1 MYFCTINQQIE
12 HILDMRQV
20 VLYFL
25 LAFSLLANAKI
36 DEQKLFARID
46 DAIANQQHYKNAKER
61 HIKLMKRNLSDA
73 ANDHER
79 LQWLDSIY
87 FDYSTYRY
95 DSASVYVDK
104 GLKLAESIGDTYYII
119 QNKINRATVLSVGGF
134 YSQAES
140 LLQSIDASKL
150 QGKQLQYYYFTY
162 AWLYNYWRAF
172 AANSEFAADFL
183 EKKKHYIQLT
193 LQHFVPEKRQS
204 GEYYYL
210 LGELTYMDRPT
221 HKDVLKYFLKSVKL
235 TPLNVRVHAQAA
247 YGLARYYKDM
257 EQYDLYEEYLVEA
270 SMSDIVCQL
279 KETLALQ
286 ELATYIYKKDEKNSK
301 RAAKYLTLS
310 MEDAQFFNNRLRML
324 EISNILPVIAAANQ
338 QAAEKSRTRLQIYFI
353 VLCVVLGITVVLTVT
368 SIRRK
373 NHLSKSRKVIAIK
386 NKQLEELNGRLVA
399 TNTRR
404 ETYMRLF
411 MDISALYIRKLDD
424 YRKLVSRKVK
434 TNQTAD
440 LLKPIN
446 SYKLAEEEAQAFYS
460 RFDKAFMELYPDF
473 VNELNNLLVDEARI
487 ELPSDHTLTT
497 EIRIY
502 ALMRLGVT
510 DSQEIATLLF
520 YSTQTIYNYKSAMR
534 AKAKNR
540 DTFES
545 DINRLCH
552 LI

>member
-20 VLYFL
+20 VLYFF

-473 VNELNNLLVDEARI
+473 VNELNNLLVDEAQI

>member
-1 MYFCTINQQIE
+1 
-12 HILDMRQV
+12 MRQV

-104 GLKLAESIGDTYYII
+104 GLKLAESIGDTYLYYII

-162 AWLYNYWRAF
+162 AWLYNYWGAF
-172 AANSEFAADFL
+172 VANSEFAADFL
-183 EKKKHYIQLT
+183 EKKKHYMQLT

-210 LGELTYMDRPT
+210 LGELTYLDRPT

-235 TPLNVRVHAQAA
+235 TPLNDRVHAQAA

-257 EQYDLYEEYLVEA
+257 EQYDLYEKYLVEA

-286 ELATYIYKKDEKNSK
+286 KLATYIYKKDEKNSK

-473 VNELNNLLVDEARI
+473 VNELNNLLVDEAQI

>member
-1 MYFCTINQQIE
+1 MYFCIINQQIG

-162 AWLYNYWRAF
+162 AWLYNYWGAF
-172 AANSEFAADFL
+172 VANSEFAADFL
-183 EKKKHYIQLT
+183 EKKKHYMQLT

-210 LGELTYMDRPT
+210 LGELTYLDRPT

-235 TPLNVRVHAQAA
+235 TPLNDRVHAQAA

-257 EQYDLYEEYLVEA
+257 EQYDLYEKYLVEA

-286 ELATYIYKKDEKNSK
+286 KLATYIYKKDEKNSK

>member
-1 MYFCTINQQIE
+1 
-12 HILDMRQV
+12 MRQV
-20 VLYFL
+20 VLYFF

-460 RFDKAFMELYPDF
+460 RFDKAFMGLYPDF
-473 VNELNNLLVDEARI
+473 VNELNNLLVDEAQI

>member
-1 MYFCTINQQIE
+1 
-12 HILDMRQV
+12 MRQV

-46 DAIANQQHYKNAKER
+46 DAIACQQRYKNAKER

-162 AWLYNYWRAF
+162 AWLYNYWGAF
-172 AANSEFAADFL
+172 VANSEFAADFL
-183 EKKKHYIQLT
+183 EKKKHYMQLT

-210 LGELTYMDRPT
+210 LGELTYLDRPT
-221 HKDVLKYFLKSVKL
+221 HKNVLKYFLKSVKL
-235 TPLNVRVHAQAA
+235 TPLNDRVHAQAA

-257 EQYDLYEEYLVEA
+257 EQYDLYEKYLVEA

-286 ELATYIYKKDEKNSK
+286 KLATYIYKKDEKNSK

>member
-1 MYFCTINQQIE
+1 
-12 HILDMRQV
+12 MRQV

-46 DAIANQQHYKNAKER
+46 DAIANQQQYKNAKER

-87 FDYSTYRY
+87 FAYSTYRY

-134 YSQAES
+134 YSQSES

-150 QGKQLQYYYFTY
+150 QGKQLQYYYFSY
-162 AWLYNYWRAF
+162 AWLYNYWGAF
-172 AANSEFAADFL
+172 VANSEFAAGFL
-183 EKKKHYIQLT
+183 EKKKHYMQLT

-210 LGELTYMDRPT
+210 LGELTYLDRPT

-235 TPLNVRVHAQAA
+235 TPLNERIHAQAA

-270 SMSDIVCQL
+270 SMSDIICQL

-286 ELATYIYKKDEKNSK
+286 KLATYIYKKDEKNSK

-353 VLCVVLGITVVLTVT
+353 VLCVVLGVTVVLTVV

>member
-1 MYFCTINQQIE
+1 
-12 HILDMRQV
+12 MRQV

-79 LQWLDSIY
+79 LQWLDSTY

-104 GLKLAESIGDTYYII
+104 GLKLAESIGDTYYSI

-473 VNELNNLLVDEARI
+473 VNELNNLLVDEAQI
-487 ELPSDHTLTT
+487 ELSSDHTLTT

>member
-1 MYFCTINQQIE
+1 
-12 HILDMRQV
+12 MRQV
-20 VLYFL
+20 VLYFF

-286 ELATYIYKKDEKNSK
+286 KLATYIYKKDEKNSK

-460 RFDKAFMELYPDF
+460 RFDKAFMGLYPDF
-473 VNELNNLLVDEARI
+473 VNELNNLLVDEAQI

>member
-1 MYFCTINQQIE
+1 
-12 HILDMRQV
+12 MRQV

-150 QGKQLQYYYFTY
+150 HGKQLQYYYFTY

-172 AANSEFAADFL
+172 VANSEFAADFL
-183 EKKKHYIQLT
+183 EKKKHYMQLT

-540 DTFES
+540 DTFEN

>member
-1 MYFCTINQQIE
+1 MYFCITNQQIG

-172 AANSEFAADFL
+172 VANSEFAADFL
-183 EKKKHYIQLT
+183 EKKKHYMQLT

-210 LGELTYMDRPT
+210 LGELTYLDRPT

>member
-1 MYFCTINQQIE
+1 
-12 HILDMRQV
+12 MRQV

-162 AWLYNYWRAF
+162 AWLYNYWGAF
-172 AANSEFAADFL
+172 VANSEFAADFL
-183 EKKKHYIQLT
+183 EKKKHYMQLT

-210 LGELTYMDRPT
+210 LGELTYLDRPT

-235 TPLNVRVHAQAA
+235 TPLNDRVHAQAA

-257 EQYDLYEEYLVEA
+257 EQYDLYEKYLVEA

-286 ELATYIYKKDEKNSK
+286 KLATYIYKKDEKNSK

-473 VNELNNLLVDEARI
+473 VNELNNLLVGEAQI

-540 DTFES
+540 DTFEN

>member
-1 MYFCTINQQIE
+1 
-12 HILDMRQV
+12 MRQV
-20 VLYFL
+20 VLYFF

-473 VNELNNLLVDEARI
+473 VNELNNLLVDEAQI

>member
-1 MYFCTINQQIE
+1 
-12 HILDMRQV
+12 MRQV

-162 AWLYNYWRAF
+162 AWLYNYWGAF
-172 AANSEFAADFL
+172 VANSEFAADFL
-183 EKKKHYIQLT
+183 EKKKHYMQLT

-210 LGELTYMDRPT
+210 LGELTYLDRPT

-235 TPLNVRVHAQAA
+235 TPLNDRVHAQAA

-257 EQYDLYEEYLVEA
+257 EQYDLYEKYLVEA

-286 ELATYIYKKDEKNSK
+286 KLATYIYKKDEKNSK

-473 VNELNNLLVDEARI
+473 VNELNNLLVGEAQI

>member
-473 VNELNNLLVDEARI
+473 VNELNNLLVDEAQI

>member
-1 MYFCTINQQIE
+1 
-12 HILDMRQV
+12 MRQV

-162 AWLYNYWRAF
+162 AWLYNYWGAF
-172 AANSEFAADFL
+172 VANSEFAADFL
-183 EKKKHYIQLT
+183 EKKKHYMQLT

-210 LGELTYMDRPT
+210 LGELTYLDRPT

-286 ELATYIYKKDEKNSK
+286 KLATYIYKKDEKNSK

-473 VNELNNLLVDEARI
+473 VNELNNLLVDEAQI

>member
-1 MYFCTINQQIE
+1 
-12 HILDMRQV
+12 MRQV

-162 AWLYNYWRAF
+162 AWLYYYWRAF
-172 AANSEFAADFL
+172 VANSEFAADFL
-183 EKKKHYIQLT
+183 EKKKHYMQLT

-473 VNELNNLLVDEARI
+473 VNELNNLLVDEAQI

>member
-1 MYFCTINQQIE
+1 
-12 HILDMRQV
+12 MRQV
-20 VLYFL
+20 VLYFF

-162 AWLYNYWRAF
+162 AWLYNYWGAF
-172 AANSEFAADFL
+172 VANSEFAADFL
-183 EKKKHYIQLT
+183 EKKKHYMQLT

-210 LGELTYMDRPT
+210 LGELTYLDRPT

-235 TPLNVRVHAQAA
+235 TPLNDRVHAQAA

-257 EQYDLYEEYLVEA
+257 EQYDLYEKYLVEA

-286 ELATYIYKKDEKNSK
+286 KLATYIYKKDEKNSK

-473 VNELNNLLVDEARI
+473 VNELNNLLVDEAQI

>member
-1 MYFCTINQQIE
+1 
-12 HILDMRQV
+12 MRQV

-46 DAIANQQHYKNAKER
+46 DAIACQQHYKNAKER

-162 AWLYNYWRAF
+162 AWLYNYWGAF
-172 AANSEFAADFL
+172 VANSEFAADFL
-183 EKKKHYIQLT
+183 EKKKHYMQLT

-210 LGELTYMDRPT
+210 LGELTYLDRPT

-235 TPLNVRVHAQAA
+235 TPLNDRVHAQAA

-257 EQYDLYEEYLVEA
+257 EQYDLYEKYLVEA

-286 ELATYIYKKDEKNSK
+286 KLATYIYKKDEKNSK

-386 NKQLEELNGRLVA
+386 NKQLEELNGRLVT

>member
-1 MYFCTINQQIE
+1 
-12 HILDMRQV
+12 MRQV

-162 AWLYNYWRAF
+162 AWLYYYWRAF
-172 AANSEFAADFL
+172 VANSEFAADFL
-183 EKKKHYIQLT
+183 EKKKHYMQLT

-368 SIRRK
+368 SVRRK

-473 VNELNNLLVDEARI
+473 VNELNNLLVDEAQI

>member
-1 MYFCTINQQIE
+1 
-12 HILDMRQV
+12 MRQFLV
-20 VLYFL
+20 YIL
-25 LAFSLLANAKI
+25 LALPLLVNAKI
-36 DEQKLFARID
+36 AEKELYQRID
-46 DAIANQQHYKNAKER
+46 DAIANQAHYKSIKER
-61 HIKLMKRNLSDA
+61 HIKLLKRNLSDA
-73 ANDHER
+73 ADDRER
-79 LQWLDSIY
+79 LRWLDSIY

-95 DSASVYVDK
+95 DSATAYVEK
-104 GLKLAESIGDTYYII
+104 GLQLAERIGDSYYIT
-119 QNKINRATVLSVGGF
+119 QNNINRATVLSVGGF
-134 YSQAES
+134 YSQSES
-140 LLQSIDASKL
+140 LLQSIDPSKL
-150 QGKQLQYYYFTY
+150 EGRQLQYYYFTF
-162 AWLYNYWRAF
+162 AWLYNYWGSF
-172 AANSEFAADFL
+172 VANSEFAQDFL
-183 EKKKHYIQLT
+183 EKKKKYMRLT
-193 LQHFVPEKRQS
+193 LQHFVPELRNM
-204 GEYYYL
+204 GEYDYL
-210 LGELTYMDRPT
+210 QGELIYLDRPT
-221 HKDVLKYFLKSVKL
+221 HKDVLKYFSKSLKL
-235 TPLNVRVHAQAA
+235 TPLNNRIHAQAA
-247 YGLARYYKDM
+247 YGIARYYKDI
-257 EQYDLYEEYLVEA
+257 ERYDLYEKYLVEA
-270 SMSDIVCQL
+270 VMSDIQCQL

-286 ELATYIYKKDEKNSK
+286 KFATYIYKKDEKNSK
-301 RAAKYLTLS
+301 RAAKYLTVS
-310 MEDAQFFNNRLRML
+310 MQDAQFFNNRLRML
-324 EISNILPVIAAANQ
+324 EISNILPVIASANQ
-338 QAAEKSRTRLQIYFI
+338 QAAERSRTRLQIYFI
-353 VLCVVLGITVVLTVT
+353 VLCVVLGITVILTVVN
-368 SIRRK
+368 IRRK
-373 NHLSKSRKVIAIK
+373 NHLSKSRKVIAVK
-386 NKQLEELNGRLVA
+386 NKQLEELNSRLVA

-446 SYKLAEEEAQAFYS
+446 SYKLAEDEAKAFYL

-487 ELPSDHTLTT
+487 ELPSAHELTT

-540 DTFES
+540 ETFES